1 MAARRRNAVLAPRKA
16 PRQSRSHD
24 TVGVLLDAAAR
35 VLARRGYA
43 RTTTNHVAETAGVS
57 VGSLYQ
63 YFPNKDALIA
73 ALHQRHAERMRAVV
87 DEALASGRGRS
98 LAATTRTLVRA
109 LVEAH
114 RLEPALHR
122 VLESEVPHLDRFEG
136 VDAID
141 RSFVARVR
149 AMLEAH
155 RSEIRMRDLD
165 VATFILTQSLH
176 PLIHAAAI
184 DPPGS
189 LSPAEVEAEIVHLA
203 LGYLTSGRRSATAG

>member
-1 MAARRRNAVLAPRKA
+1 
-16 PRQSRSHD
+16 
-24 TVGVLLDAAAR
+24 VLLDAAAR
-35 VLARRGYA
+35 VLSRRGYA

-63 YFPNKDALIA
+63 YFPNKDSLIA
-73 ALHQRHAERMRAVV
+73 ALHQRHAERMQVVV

-109 LVEAH
+109 LVAAH

-122 VLESEVPHLDRFEG
+122 VLESEVPHLDRFDG
-136 VDAID
+136 VDEID

-149 AMLEAH
+149 ARLETH
-155 RSEIRMRDLD
+155 RDEIRMCDLD
-165 VATFILTQSLH
+165 LAAFILTQGLH

-184 DPPGS
+184 DPPATV
-189 LSPAEVEAEIVHLA
+189 SPAEIEAEIVRLA
-203 LGYLTSGRRSATAG
+203 LGYLTSSRRSAALG